1 MFSLARPV
9 VKFRPASKRSLSSPA
24 ITNVLIPRRSGLNVG
39 PPIVPRST
47 TFSSD
52 SPPLVVGV
60 WARGEASAKTPAR
73 TIRDESRM
81 LPPNDPAARR
91 RTRATPSLHFRAG
104 SWPDRRRQLDRERR
118 GFSIGLTPN
127 CRQHIEA
134 DLAKVVVGRDHG
146 RHPQLT
152 HDRKAGAVRERQV
165 LITIL
170 EEEVPRSFE
179 TIVIDTLPSQ
189 PGAAIDLLPPC
200 ARGGRPE
207 TEPKQGQGLVD
218 DEVGRDQDATRL
230 ERCVTGSRAGQ
241 MRGIAP
247 VRACHPT
254 ARIDEHGVHRE
265 YKIAS

>member
-1 MFSLARPV
+1 VDAGCRPTNFVARVLSGPQVEIVARGYFARALGSAHAFIICRASLGSITSPRLARLS
-9 VKFRPASKRSLSSPA
+9 RP
-24 ITNVLIPRRSGLNVG
+24 G
-39 PPIVPRST
+39 
-47 TFSSD
+47 
-52 SPPLVVGV
+52 
-60 WARGEASAKTPAR
+60 RG
-73 TIRDESRM
+73 
-81 LPPNDPAARR
+81 
-91 RTRATPSLHFRAG
+91 
-104 SWPDRRRQLDRERR
+104 
-118 GFSIGLTPN
+118 
-127 CRQHIEA
+127 QHVEP
-134 DLAKVVVGRDHG
+134 DLAEVAIGGNHRG
-146 RHPQLT
+146 QPQLT

-179 TIVIDTLPSQ
+179 TIVVDTLPSQ